1 MPEIEAGIIP
11 RIPQKN
17 LEIAM
22 AQSVIAVY
30 PGTFDPITL
39 GHEDMIR
46 RASQLFGTVVVGV
59 AMAHHKKT
67 MFTLQ
72 ERMEMVRA
80 VFQDLPNVRVASFD
94 GLVRDFVQQQS
105 AKVMVRG
112 LRSGTDFDYEFQ
124 LAGMNKHLLPEAE
137 TVFLTPSADTMF
149 ISSTLVREIATLG
162 GDEVRKFVSPTVLQ
176 QLLVKLPSRSPR

>member
-1 MPEIEAGIIP
+1 
-11 RIPQKN
+11 
-17 LEIAM
+17 M
-22 AQSVIAVY
+22 AEHVIAVY

-46 RASQLFGTVVVGV
+46 RASGLFAEVVVGV

-67 MFTLQ
+67 LFTLD
-72 ERMEMVRA
+72 ERMAMARE
-80 VFQDLPNVRVASFD
+80 VFHDVPNVRVASFD
-94 GLVRDFVQQQS
+94 GLVRDFVVAQG

-124 LAGMNKHLLPEAE
+124 LAGMNKHLLPQAE
-137 TVFLTPSADTMF
+137 TVFLTPSAETMF

-162 GDEVRKFVSPTVLQ
+162 GEEVGKFVSPTVLA
-176 QLLVKLPSRSPR
+176 QLQRKLAG

>member
-1 MPEIEAGIIP
+1 MQ
-11 RIPQKN
+11 RSYTQHM
-17 LEIAM
+17 EIAM
-22 AQSVIAVY
+22 AEHVVAVY

-46 RASQLFGTVVVGV
+46 RASGLFGEVVVGV
-59 AMAHHKKT
+59 AMAHHKKA
-67 MFTLQ
+67 MFTLD
-72 ERMEMVRA
+72 ERMAMVRT
-80 VFQDLPNVRVASFD
+80 VFSDVPNVRVASFD
-94 GLVRDFVQQQS
+94 GLVRDFVVAQG

-124 LAGMNKHLLPEAE
+124 LAGMNKHLLPQAE

-162 GDEVRKFVSPTVLQ
+162 GDEVSKFVSPTVLQ
-176 QLLVKLPSRSPR
+176 QLLTKTRAAVVKA

>member
-1 MPEIEAGIIP
+1 
-11 RIPQKN
+11 
-17 LEIAM
+17 M
-22 AQSVIAVY
+22 AEHVIAVY

-72 ERMEMVRA
+72 ERMDMARE
-80 VFQDLPNVRVASFD
+80 VFHDVPNVRVESFD
-94 GLVRDFVQQQS
+94 GLVRDFVKQQN

-137 TVFLTPSADTMF
+137 TVFLTPSAETMF

-162 GDEVRKFVSPTVLQ
+162 GDEVRKFVSPLVLK
-176 QLLVKLPSRSPR
+176 QLLGKLQGKA

>member
-1 MPEIEAGIIP
+1 
-11 RIPQKN
+11 
-17 LEIAM
+17 M
-22 AQSVIAVY
+22 AEHVIAVY

-46 RASQLFGTVVVGV
+46 RASGLFGEVVVGV

-67 MFTLQ
+67 MFSLE
-72 ERMEMVRA
+72 ERMAMARA
-80 VFQDLPNVRVASFD
+80 VFNDLPNVRVASFE
-94 GLVRDFVQQQS
+94 GLVRDFVVAQE

-124 LAGMNKHLLPEAE
+124 LAGMNKHLLPRSE
-137 TVFLTPSADTMF
+137 TVFLTPSAETMF

-162 GDEVRKFVSPTVLQ
+162 GDEVRKFVSPLVLEK
-176 QLLVKLPSRSPR
+176 LLQKIQH

>member
-1 MPEIEAGIIP
+1 
-11 RIPQKN
+11 
-17 LEIAM
+17 M
-22 AQSVIAVY
+22 AEHVVAVY

-46 RASQLFGTVVVGV
+46 RASGLFGEVIVGV

-67 MFTLQ
+67 MFTLE
-72 ERMEMVRA
+72 ERMAMTRA
-80 VFQDLPNVRVASFD
+80 VFEDVPNIRVESFD
-94 GLVRDFVQQQS
+94 GLVRDFVKQQE

-137 TVFLTPSADTMF
+137 TVFLTPSAETMF

-162 GDEVRKFVSPTVLQ
+162 GDEVRKFVSPTVLE
-176 QLLVKLPSRSPR
+176 QLLRKLQR

>member
-1 MPEIEAGIIP
+1 MPKICTGIMPHSIENYMEIV
-11 RIPQKN
+11 
-17 LEIAM
+17 M
-22 AQSVIAVY
+22 AAQVIAVY

-46 RASQLFGTVVVGV
+46 RASQLFSQVVVGV
-59 AMAHHKKT
+59 ATAHHKKT
-67 MFTLQ
+67 MFSLE
-72 ERMEMVRA
+72 ERLAMTRE
-80 VFQDLPNVRVASFD
+80 VFSDLPNVSVASFE
-94 GLVRDFVQQQS
+94 GLVRDFVRAQG

-124 LAGMNKHLLPEAE
+124 LAGMNKHLMEDVE

-162 GDEVRKFVSPTVLQ
+162 GDEVRKFVSPAVLA
-176 QLLVKLPSRSPR
+176 QLLSKLKR

>member
-1 MPEIEAGIIP
+1 
-11 RIPQKN
+11 
-17 LEIAM
+17 M
-22 AQSVIAVY
+22 AAHVIAVY

-39 GHEDMIR
+39 GHEEMIR
-46 RASQLFGTVVVGV
+46 RACGLFGEVVVGV

-72 ERMEMVRA
+72 ERMALART
-80 VFQDLPNVRVASFD
+80 VFADVPNVRVESFD
-94 GLVRDFVQQQS
+94 GLVRDFVKQLG

-137 TVFLTPSADTMF
+137 TVFLTPGAETMF

-162 GDEVRKFVSPTVLQ
+162 GDEVRKFVSPTVLAA
-176 QLLVKLPSRSPR
+176 LLAKLQA

>member
-1 MPEIEAGIIP
+1 
-11 RIPQKN
+11 
-17 LEIAM
+17 M
-22 AQSVIAVY
+22 AEHVIAVY

-46 RASQLFGTVVVGV
+46 RASQLFGSVVVGV

-67 MFTLQ
+67 MFSLA
-72 ERMEMVRA
+72 ERMEMARN
-80 VFQDLPNVRVASFD
+80 VFQDLPNVRVESFD
-94 GLVRDFVQQQS
+94 GLVRDFVKQQG

-137 TVFLTPSADTMF
+137 TVFLTPSAETMF
-149 ISSTLVREIATLG
+149 ISSTLVREIAALG
-162 GDEVRKFVSPTVLQ
+162 GEEVRKFVSPVVLQ
-176 QLLVKLPSRSPR
+176 QLLGKIQSKA

>member
-1 MPEIEAGIIP
+1 
-11 RIPQKN
+11 
-17 LEIAM
+17 M
-22 AQSVIAVY
+22 AAHVIAVY

-46 RASQLFGTVVVGV
+46 RTSQLFGEVVVGV

-67 MFTLQ
+67 MFTLS
-72 ERMEMVRA
+72 ERMDMARA
-80 VFQDLPNVRVASFD
+80 VFSDVPNVRVESFD
-94 GLVRDFVQQQS
+94 GLVRDFVKQQG

-137 TVFLTPSADTMF
+137 TIFLTPSAETMF

-162 GDEVRKFVSPTVLQ
+162 GDEVRQFVSPTVLQ
-176 QLLVKLPSRSPR
+176 ALLGKLAERSAS

>member
-1 MPEIEAGIIP
+1 
-11 RIPQKN
+11 
-17 LEIAM
+17 M
-22 AQSVIAVY
+22 AEHVVAVY

-46 RASQLFGTVVVGV
+46 RASQMFGQVVVGV
-59 AMAHHKKT
+59 ATAHHKKT
-67 MFTLQ
+67 MFTLD
-72 ERMEMVRA
+72 ERLAMARE
-80 VFQDLPNVRVASFD
+80 VFSDVPNVNVASFE
-94 GLVRDFVQQQS
+94 GLVRDFVAHQG

-124 LAGMNKHLLPEAE
+124 LAGMNKHLMPEAE
-137 TVFLTPSADTMF
+137 TVFLTPSAETMF

-176 QLLVKLPSRSPR
+176 QLLGKLKR